1 MSCCTIGRGCSLM
14 KDTRGLDS
22 RCRHTSEA
30 SHQRSF
36 GPFLLPNALRVTGRR
51 ARKLAHSISSA
62 LRSNMNGNGRTV
74 LVTGA
79 AGLVGT
85 HTCRALAANGWR
97 VRALV
102 RNRGKAEARLS
113 GVPVEFAVADLR
125 DAGAIADAVR
135 GATAIVHL
143 AAIAIE
149 RPGQR
154 YETVNTDAT
163 VALIAAARAA
173 EVTRFVQMSQNG
185 ASSASPHRFLRSK
198 GLAEDAVRDSGLAW
212 TSLRPSVIVGAE
224 DEFVNVLARLV
235 RLSPIIYPLPGGG
248 TTRFQPVAVGDVA
261 AAVRACLERDDTIG
275 QAYTLGGPEPLTLR
289 TITERVLT
297 AMGEHRILL
306 DVPVAALRPLV
317 ALAQMALPNPP
328 VTTGL
333 LALLASDNVTPDSA
347 LLPVFGITPT
357 PFTPATLAYLRDIS
371 ARDALRSLFTNA

>member
-1 MSCCTIGRGCSLM
+1 
-14 KDTRGLDS
+14 
-22 RCRHTSEA
+22 
-30 SHQRSF
+30 
-36 GPFLLPNALRVTGRR
+36 
-51 ARKLAHSISSA
+51 
-62 LRSNMNGNGRTV
+62 MNGNDRTV

-85 HTCRALAANGWR
+85 HTCRTLVANGWR

-102 RNRGKAEARLS
+102 RNRAKAEARLT
-113 GVPVEFAVADLR
+113 GLPVEFAVADLR
-125 DAGAIADAVR
+125 DGPALADAVQ

-154 YETVNTDAT
+154 YEMINTDAT

-173 EVTRFVQMSQNG
+173 GVMRFVQMSQNG

-198 GLAEDAVRDSGLAW
+198 GLAEDAVRASGLAW

-235 RLSPIIYPLPGGG
+235 RLSPVIYPLPGGG
-248 TTRFQPVAVGDVA
+248 TARFQPVAVGDVA
-261 AAVRACLERDDTIG
+261 AAVAGCLDRHDTIG
-275 QAYTLGGPEPLTLR
+275 HSYTLGGPEPLTLR
-289 TITERVLT
+289 TIAERVLA

-306 DVPVAALRPLV
+306 GVPVSALRPMV

-333 LALLASDNVTPDSA
+333 LALLANDNVTPDNA
-347 LLPVFGITPT
+347 LQSVFGITPT

-371 ARDALRSLFTNA
+371 ARDALRSLFTHA